1 MKTQYCN
8 SLSIHNFNC
17 FISPTKGCTQA
28 EGVLKQEN
36 ISTQE
41 GEATADWRK
50 LCNEKFR
57 FVNATQVIVVIQCR
71 RIKGIG
77 HVTNMAD
84 NTKPYS
90 VGWKT

>member
-1 MKTQYCN
+1 
-8 SLSIHNFNC
+8 LLIHNFNC

-28 EGVLKQEN
+28 EGVLKQGTEEN
-36 ISTQE
+36 ISTQG

-57 FVNATQVIVVIQCR
+57 FVNATQVIVVIQYR

-90 VGWKT
+90 VEWKT